1 MASISFN
8 ALRSVTSIHGREY
21 VMYSTFITPN
31 KLIEFSSVPSY
42 EIDAEHH
49 DISSRL
55 REPPVSKW
63 QRPMDFD
70 RVRKLRKNI
79 DRANPD
85 TNDDDTLMAN
95 PVLLGR
101 SDKIGRDDV
110 QITIEPLLTEFGM
123 QRQVVQDVYKITLHR
138 GRGHDKPLW
147 ILDGQH
153 RIHGLG
159 ESNHLPPN
167 NSSILANQKIPVVLV
182 LDENFT
188 SKFLA
193 KIFTEVTTKAEPMDH
208 LHQDWMQ
215 YSFRFAEYK
224 NPAAQKA
231 MRVVI
236 ELNSTQVYD
245 NAANPF
251 FNRIQFNPNG
261 QVSPIGPIT
270 AWTAIAARKLFEKHF
285 FDDNFNDF
293 DANIVASAFVRYY
306 RAMRELDGHSDG
318 YSKLTGNGGMKKVLT
333 TFWAYF
339 LNFLR
344 DNPDRLHDSSEDWCE
359 FLDSGG
365 RKFSSSDW
373 TLPGYFVGA
382 NETNRAR
389 KASDKALTITLEK
402 FYYNPQ
408 EFGGLSPTQYL
419 FSAGEIDIQFG
430 DYNIERRRF
439 NPNNLI
445 HVICRADGGNPQP
458 LQEARVNGKN
468 GIRFKSISSDICEI
482 ISLEIR
488 DQNNFQVWNQMD
500 ITKGIELPMTG
511 DYLSIFRVTTQ
522 AFSEGSKQQTT
533 FQILS

>member
-1 MASISFN
+1 
-8 ALRSVTSIHGREY
+8 
-21 VMYSTFITPN
+21 
-31 KLIEFSSVPSY
+31 
-42 EIDAEHH
+42 
-49 DISSRL
+49 
-55 REPPVSKW
+55 
-63 QRPMDFD
+63 
-70 RVRKLRKNI
+70 
-79 DRANPD
+79 
-85 TNDDDTLMAN
+85 
-95 PVLLGR
+95 
-101 SDKIGRDDV
+101 
-110 QITIEPLLTEFGM
+110 
-123 QRQVVQDVYKITLHR
+123 
-138 GRGHDKPLW
+138 
-147 ILDGQH
+147 
-153 RIHGLG
+153 
-159 ESNHLPPN
+159 
-167 NSSILANQKIPVVLV
+167 VLV

-193 KIFTEVTTKAEPMDH
+193 KIFTEVTTKAEPMDL

-215 YSFRFAEYK
+215 YSFRFAEYT
-224 NPAAQKA
+224 NIAAQEA
-231 MRVVI
+231 MKVVI
-236 ELNSTQVYD
+236 ELNSTQVFD
-245 NAANPF
+245 DQANPF

-270 AWTAIAARKLFEKHF
+270 AWTAISARKLFEKHF
-285 FDDNFNDF
+285 FNENYEDSE
-293 DANIVASAFVRYY
+293 ANIIARAFVRFY

-318 YSKLTGNGGMKKVLT
+318 FSKLTGYGGMKKILT

-339 LNFLR
+339 LNYLR
-344 DNPDRLHDSSEDWCE
+344 DNPERQNDTDQDWCE

-365 RKFSSSDW
+365 RNFSGCDW

-402 FYYNPQ
+402 FYSSPQ
-408 EFGGLSPTQYL
+408 DFGGLSPTQYL

-430 DYNIERRRF
+430 EYNTERRRF

-445 HVICRADGGNPQP
+445 PVPCRADGGNPQP

-468 GIRFKSISSDICEI
+468 GIRFKSITSDICEI

-488 DQNNFQVWNQMD
+488 DPINYQVWNQLD

-511 DYLSIFRVTTQ
+511 DYLSLFRVTTQ